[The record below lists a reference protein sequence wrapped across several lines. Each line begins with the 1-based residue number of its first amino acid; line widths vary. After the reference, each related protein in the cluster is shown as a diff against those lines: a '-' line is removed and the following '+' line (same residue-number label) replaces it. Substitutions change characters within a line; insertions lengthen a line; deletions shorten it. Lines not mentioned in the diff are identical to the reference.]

1 MTGRSEA
8 AGHRRRNVLVF
19 FSAAH
24 SGPARRMESLL
35 AHLERKER
43 HRLSVKRVDVDQEPE
58 LAKRFEVRSVPTL
71 ILVKGKRAVAR
82 LEGQG
87 GRERGAG
94 RPAPRRRRRNRPRR
108 TTVMP
113 YTNLTGGEACASS
126 QLWFRCSL

>member
-43 HRLSVKRVDVDQEPE
+43 HRLSVKRVDVDEEPE
-58 LAKRFEVRSVPTL
+58 LAERFEVQSVPTL

-82 LEGQG
+82 LEGRAKAAEIEALVDRYLG
-87 GRERGAG
+87 GDVETSTDA
-94 RPAPRRRRRNRPRR
+94 RP
-108 TTVMP
+108 
-113 YTNLTGGEACASS
+113 
-126 QLWFRCSL
+126 

>member
-82 LEGQG
+82 LEGRAKASEIEELVDRHLG
-87 GRERGAG
+87 EGAETGLTER
-94 RPAPRRRRRNRPRR
+94 P
-108 TTVMP
+108 
-113 YTNLTGGEACASS
+113 
-126 QLWFRCSL
+126 